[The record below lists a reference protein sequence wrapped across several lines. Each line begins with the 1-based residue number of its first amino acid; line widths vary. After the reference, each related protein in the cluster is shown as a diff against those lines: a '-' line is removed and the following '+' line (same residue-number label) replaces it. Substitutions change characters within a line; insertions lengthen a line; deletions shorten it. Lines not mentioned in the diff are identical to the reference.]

1 VASAAINAAEVG
13 VFKSVLR
20 FLKLSGKDAVPRGQ
34 AAGRVR
40 LPWFSKLGS
49 VPKNEAEWQQGVD
62 HVIEKMTPS
71 ADEVVWRRTTE
82 PLYRFDDR
90 PPGRLLDGYFVP
102 HDFVDTD
109 FYQHLGGRS
118 AFVSTTRNAE
128 LSCSA
133 NFQYE
138 LRDLPGGID
147 ADATIGSPMYGRAQ
161 QREVTFPG
169 GFPARYV
176 SRWRSVLNPE
186 EMNFRSGV
194 PKFSEWVTNPH
205 FDPS

>member
-1 VASAAINAAEVG
+1 VGSAAINAGEAG
-13 VFKSVLR
+13 IFKAVLK
-20 FLKLSGKDAVPRGQ
+20 FLRLSDKAAVPRGQ
-34 AAGRVR
+34 AVGRVR

-62 HVIEKMTPS
+62 HVIGKMTPS

-82 PLYRFDDR
+82 PLYRYDDR

-102 HDFVDTD
+102 HDFADTD

-118 AFVSTTRNAE
+118 SFVSTTRNSE
-128 LSCSA
+128 LSWSS

-147 ADATIGSPMYGRAQ
+147 ADATVGSPLAGGRQ
-161 QREVTFPG
+161 QEVTFPG

-186 EMNFRSGV
+186 ELGYRNGV